1 MWLQDLYG
9 GQARIKPL
17 REIFPSLH
25 SKYTLATKKELKPF
39 LPYSH
44 KLAALD
50 FLVLL
55 NSDVF
60 MSNAAGNF
68 PNVLSGQRT
77 FYGPRK
83 SVHADKRLLA
93 QLFANSTVTWA
104 QFSTRVIAG
113 HQNRLGAP
121 VHRTPKYSIY
131 RYPAP
136 DCMCQEPMIQAME

>member
-1 MWLQDLYG
+1 MGPWRLWIFYLHLVLPQFCAVARVLAGRLCCEGYGSTYGADKRGIIWLQDLYG

-17 REIFPSLH
+17 REIFPLLE

-68 PNVLSGQRT
+68 PNVLVRA
-77 FYGPRK
+77 F
-83 SVHADKRLLA
+83 D
-93 QLFANSTVTWA
+93 
-104 QFSTRVIAG
+104 
-113 HQNRLGAP
+113 
-121 VHRTPKYSIY
+121 
-131 RYPAP
+131 
-136 DCMCQEPMIQAME
+136 D